1 LPRTSSL
8 FRPFYL
14 STERII
20 TSRMD
25 VNICLFVAQMKSAT
39 KNILQPPI
47 LCVVRN
53 LYTTAH
59 HCIYDRHFFYNVFPE
74 ICARDCGESASV
86 FLCYLVRFFWFYFH
100 LCVFFQLCVFDHAI
114 YATKLKASR
123 DSPPPPPKIRRC
135 LAVFRMPFCQIRSN
149 PPPLIHTHTHSI
161 IIAVVCEWLRWK
173 CLCLLWHL
181 VCFFYFC
188 VFFLQLCVC
197 PRHLRNLWKK
207 KKESTWWLGYK
218 KGGRKKRRGDSMGR

>member
-1 LPRTSSL
+1 
-8 FRPFYL
+8 
-14 STERII
+14 
-20 TSRMD
+20 MD
-25 VNICLFVAQMKSAT
+25 VNRCLFVAQMKSAT

-135 LAVFRMPFCQIRSN
+135 LAVFRMSFCQIRSN

-173 CLCLLWHL
+173 CLCLLCHR
-181 VCFFYFC
+181 VCFFHLC
-188 VFFLQLCVC
+188 VFFNCGCV
-197 PRHLRNLWKK
+197 PTSLTQPLEEEKRNPLGDLAIKK
-207 KKESTWWLGYK
+207 AAVKNEGGY
-218 KGGRKKRRGDSMGR
+218 G